1 MDVAGAPRAGLLGLR
16 LSGIDYGAPD
26 RRGGHLVPPVRGR
39 GRALRGRKPALTLGV
54 FPSGAHTLSYLFM
67 NFSTSLSHLR
77 YTLGALGERLGGS
90 GVLPLELVEP
100 VRPSMIVPVH
110 D

>member
-1 MDVAGAPRAGLLGLR
+1 
-16 LSGIDYGAPD
+16 
-26 RRGGHLVPPVRGR
+26 
-39 GRALRGRKPALTLGV
+39 
-54 FPSGAHTLSYLFM
+54 
-67 NFSTSLSHLR
+67 
-77 YTLGALGERLGGS
+77 LGERLGGS